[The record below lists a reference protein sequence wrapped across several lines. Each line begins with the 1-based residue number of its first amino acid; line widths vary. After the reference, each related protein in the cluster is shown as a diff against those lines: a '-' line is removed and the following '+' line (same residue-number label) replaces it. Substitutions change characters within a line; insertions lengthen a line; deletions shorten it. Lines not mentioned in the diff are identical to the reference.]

1 MNNQTITEL
10 SGHDIDFDQTL
21 DSDSVTALAGGVAVN
36 GSVEDSA
43 INTGVNTGI
52 MAGDDVSLDHSTV
65 GNGNV
70 QFNDSTVGAFAQR
83 GSATNIEGQNVN
95 MGRGDLIDVD
105 TDGGDAQVVNG
116 NGNKTFGDIEVDAS
130 NSDGPANFVFG
141 DRNSA
146 NALEDNSTNIED
158 SFNTDNSVEDS
169 FNTKVEDSF
178 NTKVEDN
185 DTQSTTLQDSFNT
198 DIEDNDTQL
207 TTLEY
212 TYEDN
217 SRYEDN
223 DSWKAELD
231 FSKVDVDLHHAD
243 GNDLDLVG

>member
-1 MNNQTITEL
+1 MKNVTITEI
-10 SGHDIDFDQTL
+10 SGSDVDFDQRI
-21 DSDSVTALAGGVAVN
+21 DSDEVTALAGGVAIN
-36 GSVEDSA
+36 GSVSDSA
-43 INTGVNTGI
+43 INTGYNSGI
-52 MAGDDVSLDHSTV
+52 MAGDDVDLSNSTV

-83 GSATNIEGQNVN
+83 GSATNIEGENVN

-116 NGNKTFGDIEVDAS
+116 NGNKTFGDIDVDAS

-169 FNTKVEDSF
+169 FNTNVEDSF

>member
-83 GSATNIEGQNVN
+83 GSATNIEGENVN

-158 SFNTDNSVEDS
+158 SFNTDNSIDDSFNKSYEDS
-169 FNTKVEDSF
+169 FNKSY
-178 NTKVEDN
+178 EDN
-185 DTQSTTLQDSFNT
+185 DTYETTVQDSGNIHTEDNDLTKFSWEKNVTDNSTT
-198 DIEDNDTQL
+198 EDNDTF
-207 TTLEY
+207 EWAA
-212 TYEDN
+212 
-217 SRYEDN
+217 
-223 DSWKAELD
+223 SWKEL
-231 FSKVDVDLHHAD
+231 DVDLHHAD
-243 GNDLDLVG
+243 NNDLDLNV